1 MNMRTYL
8 TGLVVNNGKAMTGSI
23 NEFLEISITGKPASW
38 RYAVA
43 IPIILFCWIVLGT
56 ILAIVICPSI
66 IYPSKFPKTAFLE
79 YIALAASF
87 LPLTISVFMCTA
99 LLHGRKCKTLITPFA
114 KINWKVMGI
123 GAVCWFVLS
132 GLAQFI
138 GYLLRPSEY
147 AFTFTPEILAQI
159 PLIVP
164 LTFLQ
169 AGSEELFFRGY
180 ILQALSR
187 ISKNSILLS
196 TLVGIIFG
204 LPHMANPE
212 MAGDLIFG
220 FLTYFSVGF
229 FFTIV
234 TIEARSLELS
244 IGCHVAQNV
253 FTASVV
259 NYKGGTLETNSVF
272 TILHSDA
279 KYEMWSFCACALIG
293 YLLFKKLGI
302 FDHTHFNS
310 VSPASDEKVT

>member
-1 MNMRTYL
+1 
-8 TGLVVNNGKAMTGSI
+8 MTNST
-23 NEFLEISITGKPASW
+23 NEFLDISSTGKQAAW

-43 IPIILFCWIVLGT
+43 LPIILFCWIVLGS
-56 ILAIVICPSI
+56 ILAFLICPAI
-66 IYPSKFPKTAFLE
+66 IYPSKFPKNEFRE
-79 YIALAASF
+79 YVASCASF
-87 LPLTISVFMCTA
+87 SPLTISVFMSTA
-99 LLHGRKCKTLITPFA
+99 FLHGRKCKTLITPSA
-114 KINWKVMGI
+114 IINWKVMGI
-123 GAVCWFVLS
+123 GALCWFMLNGV
-132 GLAQFI
+132 AQLI

-147 AFTFTPEILAQI
+147 AFSFKPEILAQL

-187 ISKNSILLS
+187 FSKNAILLS
-196 TLVGIIFG
+196 SLIGILFG

-212 MAGDLIFG
+212 ISADLIFG
-220 FLTYFSVGF
+220 FLTYFSIGF
-229 FFTIV
+229 FLTFI
-234 TIEARSLELS
+234 TIESRSLELS

-279 KYEMWSFCACALIG
+279 KFEFFGFCSTAFIG

-302 FDHTHFNS
+302 FEHTHHS
-310 VSPASDEKVT
+310 IPESASDASQT